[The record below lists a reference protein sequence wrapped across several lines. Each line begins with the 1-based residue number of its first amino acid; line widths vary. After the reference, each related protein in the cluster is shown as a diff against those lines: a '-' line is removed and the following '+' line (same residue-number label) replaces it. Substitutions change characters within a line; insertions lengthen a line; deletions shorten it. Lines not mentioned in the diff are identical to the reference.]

1 MYTEFCRYSFVA
13 LYKIPSKGTRLG
25 PLSARGVALARRLGY
40 RPSGFG
46 EVLRILFVKTMAFK
60 NAKDVRDIFESHIT
74 IAHHHSV
81 FQLAIER

>member
-13 LYKIPSKGTRLG
+13 LYKISSKGTRLG
-25 PLSARGVALARRLGY
+25 PLSARGVALARRLGF

-46 EVLRILFVKTMAFK
+46 GVLLCVKTVAFK
-60 NAKDVRDIFESHIT
+60 IAKDVRDIFESHIT
-74 IAHHHSV
+74 IAHHHSA